1 MRTPRLSQTPSR
13 TTIAYEYKR
22 KKSDFSLKDLK
33 CQMFNDQDLGFFANS
48 LGIIILF
55 LVIGY
60 HFVMADI
67 KYEGN

>member
-1 MRTPRLSQTPSR
+1 MSGYR
-13 TTIAYEYKR
+13 
-22 KKSDFSLKDLK
+22 DFL
-33 CQMFNDQDLGFFANS
+33 MFNDQDLGFFANS

-60 HFVMADI
+60 HFVMADT